1 MKIKIT
7 LVLAL
12 LFTPLFLMAA
22 EKTNAAEQVLDK
34 VRKDLSSLAA
44 DFVQYETDANGVKS
58 EDSTGK
64 VWLNAP
70 NQFKWEYQKPIPQ
83 LIIADGKQVWV
94 YDEDLEQVTIKQQK
108 SKQNPIYVLLNK
120 EKTQKHYSVSLIKK
134 AQGDSSSIQWIQMLP
149 KKPNEDIKVVWL
161 GIDNNN
167 LVSLKLQNQ
176 LDNVVIFEFLNVK
189 RNPELN
195 KDFFSFKV
203 PKGVE
208 VLRDGI
214 DVGEF

>member
-1 MKIKIT
+1 MKNKFKF
-7 LVLAL
+7 VFAL
-12 LFTPLFLMAA
+12 LFISSMLIAA
-22 EKTNAAEQVLDK
+22 ETKITAEQILDN
-34 VRKDLSSLAA
+34 VRKDLNALQA
-44 DFVQYETDANGVKS
+44 DFVQYETDSNGVRS
-58 EDSTGK
+58 EDSTGL

-83 LIIADGKQVWV
+83 LIVADGKQVWV

-120 EKTQKHYSVSLIKK
+120 EQTEENYTVSLVENGQSD
-134 AQGDSSSIQWIQMLP
+134 ALQWIQMLP
-149 KKPNEDIKVVWL
+149 KKPNEDVKVVWL
-161 GIDNNN
+161 GIDKNN

-189 RNPELN
+189 RNPDLA
-195 KDFFSFKV
+195 KDFFSFQV

-214 DVGEF
+214 DMGEF